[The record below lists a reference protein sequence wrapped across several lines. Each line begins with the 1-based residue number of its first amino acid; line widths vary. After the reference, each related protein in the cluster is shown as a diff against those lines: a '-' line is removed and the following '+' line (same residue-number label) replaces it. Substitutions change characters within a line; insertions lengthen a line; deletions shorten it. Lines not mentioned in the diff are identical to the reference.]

1 MSILMLIGVTLSLA
15 SGLYLLSVGIAKLIS
30 ENVSKDIQTR
40 FPVAKVDVKPHA
52 QKKAHAG

>member
-1 MSILMLIGVTLSLA
+1 MLIGVTLSLA

>member
-1 MSILMLIGVTLSLA
+1 MLIGVTLSLA

-30 ENVSKDIQTR
+30 ENVSKDIQSR
-40 FPVAKVDVKPHA
+40 FPVTQVEVKPHA